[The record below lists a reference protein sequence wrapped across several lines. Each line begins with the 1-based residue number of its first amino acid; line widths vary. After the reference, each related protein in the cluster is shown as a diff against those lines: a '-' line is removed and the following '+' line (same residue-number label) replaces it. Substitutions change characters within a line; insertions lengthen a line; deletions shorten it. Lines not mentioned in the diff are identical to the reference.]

1 MSEEVSS
8 ASTSTRVPIF
18 NIDDATPTLI
28 SVNMSNITKL
38 TSMNYLTWR
47 LQITAL
53 LEGHELHGFI
63 SETDQAPPPQVTSGT
78 ATIPNPKLKHWTR
91 QDRLLYSAIIGTLSL
106 QVQPMVSH
114 AQTTREI
121 WIKLAKTYGNPSR
134 AHINQIRQ
142 QLKTISKGNQSVEE
156 YMKNVVTKADKLA
169 LLGSPLPHEDLLDH
183 ITTGLDDDYRPIVEL
198 VNGRE
203 TPISI
208 EELHEKLL
216 NRENTL
222 RTIAETTSTAA
233 PASANMAQHKYNN
246 NNNSSK
252 PNQNQYYNNNNYGRG
267 RGAGRG
273 SQGRGYQGRCQIC
286 GIHGHSARTCRQL
299 ASPQW
304 SPPSQYPPPPSPNMW
319 NQSSP
324 MPPPNWQPR
333 AHYTASTNYSQAPW
347 LLDSGATHHIATD
360 ISNMSIAGPYNG
372 GEEVVVGNGAG
383 LPITNTGSTTF
394 PTPTKNL
401 LLDNVLCVP
410 TIKKNLISVNKLCRS
425 NGVMVQMCPHDF
437 QVKDLNTG
445 ATIIKGR
452 ANEGLYEWPT
462 IPTGSS
468 FVSAF
473 STSKTSTP
481 AWHARLGHPANSI
494 IQLISSRSKIPMSF
508 STLFNAC
515 SINKSHKLPFSQS
528 SIHSHFPLD
537 IVFSDV
543 WTSPV
548 HSIDGYKYYVIF
560 VDHYTRYTWLYPL
573 KQKSH
578 VATIF
583 PVFRALVEDRFKT
596 KITTLYSD
604 NGGEYIGL
612 RSYLASHG
620 ISHLT
625 SPPHTPEHNGIAE
638 RKHRHIVET
647 GLSLLSHASIPIEYW
662 SYSLAAAVFLIN
674 RMPTPI
680 LSNVS
685 PYEVLF
691 QSTPNYTRL
700 RVFGCLC
707 YPWLRPYS
715 QHKLSPRSTPCIF
728 FGYSL
733 TQSAYLCYD
742 FSTAKMF
749 VSRHVE
755 FHENEFPLSSFL
767 SSTNTLHESS
777 SSVFHPVSATRVY
790 REPLITSSPPSLDPS
805 PTTTEPIPSDSD
817 SSPTENDNSASQET
831 LNGENDE
838 VIENPALAVVPG
850 NIHPMLTRS
859 KNNIQKPNRK
869 FANNIRLE
877 EIEPTSHVQALKDEH
892 WRHAMGDEFDSIVRN
907 GTFTLVDPR
916 FASNVVGNRWIFV
929 IKRKADGT
937 IDRFKARL
945 VAKGFHQRPGIDFQE
960 TFSPVIKHVTIRL
973 VLGLAARKNWVL
985 RQLDVNNAFLQG
997 KLTEEVYM
1005 SQPPGFIDKDKP
1017 HYVCRLHKAIYGLK
1031 QAPRAWYN
1039 ELRDFL
1045 LSNGFVNSLAD
1056 ASVFIFHMGAV
1067 IIYMLVYVD
1076 DIVLTGNSASAID
1089 RFIQVLS
1096 NRFSLKDMG
1105 ALSYF
1110 LGLEVTRSSAG
1121 IRLNQRKYTTDI
1133 LSKYHMLGAKP
1144 VPTPMASSTTLTV
1157 SDGVPLPD
1165 PTEYRAAVG
1174 SLQYL
1179 ALTRPDIGFAVN
1191 RLSQFMHSP
1200 TTVHWDAV
1208 KRVLRYLAGTVDHG
1222 LWFSANASL
1231 ELSAYSDADWGGD
1244 KDDYSSTGAYIV
1256 YLGTHPISWSS
1267 KKQKGVSRSSTEA
1280 EYRAVTEAASEVK
1293 WVLSLLSELH
1303 IRIPTAPKV
1312 YCDNIGAT
1320 YLCANPVFHSRMKH
1334 LALDYHFVRELIQA
1348 GVLRVLHVNSID
1360 QLADG
1365 LTKPLPRARFQDLRF
1380 KIGVT
1385 NGSPS

>member
-1 MSEEVSS
+1 M
-8 ASTSTRVPIF
+8 I
-18 NIDDATPTLI
+18 
-28 SVNMSNITKL
+28 
-38 TSMNYLTWR
+38 
-47 LQITAL
+47 
-53 LEGHELHGFI
+53 
-63 SETDQAPPPQVTSGT
+63 
-78 ATIPNPKLKHWTR
+78 
-91 QDRLLYSAIIGTLSL
+91 
-106 QVQPMVSH
+106 
-114 AQTTREI
+114 
-121 WIKLAKTYGNPSR
+121 
-134 AHINQIRQ
+134 
-142 QLKTISKGNQSVEE
+142 
-156 YMKNVVTKADKLA
+156 
-169 LLGSPLPHEDLLDH
+169 
-183 ITTGLDDDYRPIVEL
+183 
-198 VNGRE
+198 
-203 TPISI
+203 
-208 EELHEKLL
+208 
-216 NRENTL
+216 
-222 RTIAETTSTAA
+222 
-233 PASANMAQHKYNN
+233 
-246 NNNSSK
+246 
-252 PNQNQYYNNNNYGRG
+252 
-267 RGAGRG
+267 
-273 SQGRGYQGRCQIC
+273 
-286 GIHGHSARTCRQL
+286 
-299 ASPQW
+299 
-304 SPPSQYPPPPSPNMW
+304 
-319 NQSSP
+319 
-324 MPPPNWQPR
+324 
-333 AHYTASTNYSQAPW
+333 
-347 LLDSGATHHIATD
+347 
-360 ISNMSIAGPYNG
+360 
-372 GEEVVVGNGAG
+372 VGNGAG
-383 LPITNTGSTTF
+383 LPITTTGFTTIL
-394 PTPTKNL
+394 TSSKNL

-410 TIKKNLISVNKLCRS
+410 NMKKNLISVNKLCQS
-425 NGVMVQMCPHDF
+425 NGVMVQMCPNEF

-445 ATIIKGR
+445 ATILKGR
-452 ANEGLYEWPT
+452 ANAGLYEWPT
-462 IPTGSS
+462 IPSGSS
-468 FVSAF
+468 FISAF
-473 STSKTSTP
+473 STSTTSTP
-481 AWHARLGHPANSI
+481 AWHARLGHPANSV
-494 IQLISSRSKIPMSF
+494 IQLISSRFKIPMSF
-508 STLFNAC
+508 STICNAC

-528 SIHSHFPLD
+528 SIHSHFPLE

-578 VATIF
+578 VASIF
-583 PVFRALVEDRFKT
+583 PVFRVLVENRFKT
-596 KITTLYSD
+596 KLTTLFSD

-647 GLSLLSHASIPIEYW
+647 GLSLLSHARIPIEYW

-685 PYEVLF
+685 PYEALF
-691 QSTPNYTRL
+691 QSTPNYSRL

-715 QHKLSPRSTPCIF
+715 QHKLSPRSTPCVF
-728 FGYSL
+728 LGYSL
-733 TQSAYLCYD
+733 TQSAYICYD
-742 FSTAKMF
+742 FSSSKFF

-755 FHENEFPLSSFL
+755 FHENEFPFNSFL
-767 SSTNTLHESS
+767 SSTDNSHESS
-777 SSVFHPVSATRVY
+777 SSVVHPISTARVY
-790 REPLITSSPPSLDPS
+790 REPLIISSPPSLDPS
-805 PTTTEPIPSDSD
+805 PTTTEQVPSDNG
-817 SSPTENDNSASQET
+817 SSPSGNTNSTPQET
-831 LNGENDE
+831 SNVVENI
-838 VIENPALAVVPG
+838 VAATPVPTVAP
-850 NIHPMLTRS
+850 NNDHQLVTRA
-859 KNNIQKPNRK
+859 KNNIKKPNPK
-869 FANNIRLE
+869 FANNIHLTE
-877 EIEPTSHVQALKDEH
+877 VEPTSHVQALKDER
-892 WRHAMGDEFDSIVRN
+892 WRRAMGAEFDSIVRN
-907 GTFTLVDPR
+907 GTFTLVDPSM
-916 FASNVVGNRWIFV
+916 ASNVVGNRWIFV

-960 TFSPVIKHVTIRL
+960 TFSPVIKHVTIRV

-1017 HYVCRLHKAIYGLK
+1017 HHVCRLHKAIYGLK

-1056 ASVFIFHMGAV
+1056 ASVFYFHMGDV
-1067 IIYMLVYVD
+1067 LIYMLVYVD
-1076 DIVLTGNSASAID
+1076 DIVFTGNNAKAID

-1144 VPTPMASSTTLTV
+1144 VPTPMASSTSLTMF
-1157 SDGVPLPD
+1157 DGVKLPD
-1165 PTEYRAAVG
+1165 PMEYRAAVG

-1179 ALTRPDIGFAVN
+1179 AFTRPDIGFAVN

-1200 TTVHWDAV
+1200 TTVHWEAV

-1222 LWFSANASL
+1222 LWFSAKASL

-1256 YLGTHPISWSS
+1256 YLGSHPISWSS

-1293 WVLSLLSELH
+1293 WVISLLSELGVQL
-1303 IRIPTAPKV
+1303 PTIPKV

-1365 LTKPLPRARFQDLRF
+1365 LTKPLPRARFQDLRV

-1385 NGSPS
+1385 KGSPS

>member
-1 MSEEVSS
+1 MSEEASS
-8 ASTSTRVPIF
+8 SVATYSRVPIF
-18 NIDDATPTLI
+18 DIDSATPTLI
-28 SVNMSNITKL
+28 AVNMSNITKL

-63 SETDQAPPPQVTSGT
+63 SETDKAPPTHIVSVQPMV
-78 ATIPNPKLKHWTR
+78 AR
-91 QDRLLYSAIIGTLSL
+91 AIIGTLSL
-106 QVQPMVSH
+106 QVQPMV
-114 AQTTREI
+114 ARAMTTREI
-121 WIKLAKTYGNPSR
+121 WAKLAKTYGNPSR

-142 QLKTISKGNQSVEE
+142 QLKTISKGNQSVED

-183 ITTGLDDDYRPIVEL
+183 ITTGLDDDYRPVVEL

-203 TPISI
+203 TPITI

-222 RTIAETTSTAA
+222 RNLAETTSTAA

-252 PNQNQYYNNNNYGRG
+252 QNQNQYYNNNNYGRG
-267 RGAGRG
+267 RGSGRG

-304 SPPSQYPPPPSPNMW
+304 SPPSQYPPSQYPPPSSPTMW
-319 NQSSP
+319 NPSPP

-347 LLDSGATHHIATD
+347 LLDSGATHHIASD
-360 ISNMSIAGPYNG
+360 LSNMSIAGPYNG
-372 GEEVVVGNGAG
+372 GEEVIVGNGAG

-394 PTPTKNL
+394 STPTKKL

-425 NGVMVQMCPHDF
+425 NGVMVQMCPNDF

-452 ANEGLYEWPT
+452 ANDGL
-462 IPTGSS
+462 
-468 FVSAF
+468 
-473 STSKTSTP
+473 
-481 AWHARLGHPANSI
+481 
-494 IQLISSRSKIPMSF
+494 
-508 STLFNAC
+508 
-515 SINKSHKLPFSQS
+515 
-528 SIHSHFPLD
+528 
-537 IVFSDV
+537 
-543 WTSPV
+543 
-548 HSIDGYKYYVIF
+548 
-560 VDHYTRYTWLYPL
+560 
-573 KQKSH
+573 
-578 VATIF
+578 
-583 PVFRALVEDRFKT
+583 ALVENRFKT
-596 KITTLYSD
+596 KLTTLYSD

-647 GLSLLSHASIPIEYW
+647 GLSLMSHAKIPIEYW

-691 QSTPNYTRL
+691 QSPPNYTRL

-715 QHKLSPRSTPCIF
+715 QNKLSPRSTPCIF
-728 FGYSL
+728 LGYSL

-742 FSTAKMF
+742 FSTSKMF

-767 SSTNTLHESS
+767 SSTNTSHESS
-777 SSVFHPVSATRVY
+777 SSVFHPVSAARVY
-790 REPLITSSPPSLDPS
+790 LESLITRSPPSLDPS
-805 PTTTEPIPSDSD
+805 PPTTAQEQSDND
-817 SSPTENDNSASQET
+817 SSPNENDNSAPQET
-831 LNGENDE
+831 ANAENN
-838 VIENPALAVVPG
+838 VVVENPAPALVPS
-850 NIHPMLTRS
+850 NIHPMVTRA

-869 FANNIRLE
+869 FANNIKLE
-877 EIEPTSHVQALKDEH
+877 EVEPTSHVQALKDER
-892 WRHAMGDEFDSIVRN
+892 WRRAMGEEFDSIVRN
-907 GTFTLVDPR
+907 
-916 FASNVVGNRWIFV
+916 
-929 IKRKADGT
+929 ADGT

-960 TFSPVIKHVTIRL
+960 TFSPVIKHVTIRV

-1056 ASVFIFHMGAV
+1056 ASVFVFHMGEV

-1096 NRFSLKDMG
+1096 KRFSLKDMG

-1133 LSKYHMLGAKP
+1133 LTKYHMIGAKP

-1157 SDGVPLPD
+1157 ADGVKLPD

-1208 KRVLRYLAGTVDHG
+1208 KRVLRYLAGTIEHG
-1222 LWFSANASL
+1222 LWFSANTSL

-1256 YLGTHPISWSS
+1256 YLGSHPISWSS

-1293 WVLSLLSELH
+1293 WVLSLLSDLR
-1303 IRIPTAPKV
+1303 IRTPTAPKV